1 LYYILNEI
9 GSNWNISLSHQS
21 SALKNPLPND
31 SANCFFTDPPYY
43 DAIPYSDLSDFFY
56 VWLRRSIPEFKSSL
70 FQDRLTPKV
79 EECIVDN
86 VKGKDKKYYEITLQ
100 QALAEGC
107 RVLTPNGIGTIVFAH
122 KSTAGWEAFLQAI
135 INSGWIITG
144 SWPIDTEM
152 GSRLRGMNSA
162 ALASSVHIVCRPREN
177 PDGSLRTEDVGD
189 WSTVLKELPPRIHEW
204 MARLSSENVVGA
216 DAIFACLG
224 PALEIYSRY
233 SRVEKISGEVVTLG
247 EYLEHVWAAVS
258 REALT
263 TIFKEADTE
272 GFEADARLTAIW
284 LWTVSTG
291 NGENGNGTSE
301 GTKSTGYALEYDTA
315 RKLAQG
321 LGAHP
326 EEMPS
331 IVEVKGSIA
340 RLLPVRERTDY
351 LFTKTVRA
359 TSQKAKAK
367 GHQLTLDG
375 DSIEGT
381 YLAESIA
388 EPTSLDFAGNTT
400 LDRIHYAM
408 LLFASG
414 RGDALGR
421 FLKEDVGREPRFAK
435 LAQALS
441 ALYPAHSEEK
451 RWVDGVLARKKSLGL

>member
-1 LYYILNEI
+1 
-9 GSNWNISLSHQS
+9 
-21 SALKNPLPND
+21 
-31 SANCFFTDPPYY
+31 
-43 DAIPYSDLSDFFY
+43 
-56 VWLRRSIPEFKSSL
+56 
-70 FQDRLTPKV
+70 
-79 EECIVDN
+79 
-86 VKGKDKKYYEITLQ
+86 
-100 QALAEGC
+100 
-107 RVLTPNGIGTIVFAH
+107 
-122 KSTAGWEAFLQAI
+122 
-135 INSGWIITG
+135 
-144 SWPIDTEM
+144 M
-152 GSRLRGMNSA
+152 
-162 ALASSVHIVCRPREN
+162 
-177 PDGSLRTEDVGD
+177 
-189 WSTVLKELPPRIHEW
+189 
-204 MARLSSENVVGA
+204 
-216 DAIFACLG
+216 
-224 PALEIYSRY
+224 
-233 SRVEKISGEVVTLG
+233 TLG

>member
-1 LYYILNEI
+1 
-9 GSNWNISLSHQS
+9 
-21 SALKNPLPND
+21 
-31 SANCFFTDPPYY
+31 
-43 DAIPYSDLSDFFY
+43 
-56 VWLRRSIPEFKSSL
+56 
-70 FQDRLTPKV
+70 
-79 EECIVDN
+79 
-86 VKGKDKKYYEITLQ
+86 
-100 QALAEGC
+100 
-107 RVLTPNGIGTIVFAH
+107 
-122 KSTAGWEAFLQAI
+122 
-135 INSGWIITG
+135 
-144 SWPIDTEM
+144 
-152 GSRLRGMNSA
+152 
-162 ALASSVHIVCRPREN
+162 
-177 PDGSLRTEDVGD
+177 
-189 WSTVLKELPPRIHEW
+189 

-233 SRVEKISGEVVTLG
+233 SRVEKVSGEIVTLG

-258 REALT
+258 REALA

-291 NGENGNGTSE
+291 TGENGNGNGE

-315 RKLAQG
+315 RKIAQG

-326 EEMPS
+326 EQMPS
-331 IVEVKGSIA
+331 IVEVKGSVA

-351 LFTKTVRA
+351 LFAKTARA
-359 TSQKAKAK
+359 TPQKVTAK
-367 GHQLTLDG
+367 GRQLTLEG

-381 YLAESIA
+381 YIADSIA
-388 EPTSLDFAGNTT
+388 EPTSLDFAGNTI
-400 LDRIHYAM
+400 LDRVHYSM
-408 LLFASG
+408 LLFATG

-421 FLKEDVGREPRFAK
+421 FLKEDIGREPRFGK